1 MPKKSSL
8 ISKSSLRK
16 NASRSRGLEAATPF
30 ARRVYEVVSKI
41 PRGETRTYGEV
52 AKAAGRPG
60 AARAVG
66 TIMSKNRD
74 TKRVPCHRVIRADG
88 TVGEYAF
95 GGSKR
100 KITLL
105 KKEGAKIKSRTRP
118 RVRS

>member
-1 MPKKSSL
+1 MPKKSL
-8 ISKSSLRK
+8 LTSKSSPRK
-16 NASRSRGLEAATPF
+16 NASRLSGSMPVTPF
-30 ARRVYEVVSKI
+30 ARRVYEIVSKI

-88 TVGEYAF
+88 MVGEYAF
-95 GGSKR
+95 GGSKA
-100 KITLL
+100 KLALL
-105 KKEGAKIKSRTRP
+105 KREGALKDGSKKKKA
-118 RVRS
+118 